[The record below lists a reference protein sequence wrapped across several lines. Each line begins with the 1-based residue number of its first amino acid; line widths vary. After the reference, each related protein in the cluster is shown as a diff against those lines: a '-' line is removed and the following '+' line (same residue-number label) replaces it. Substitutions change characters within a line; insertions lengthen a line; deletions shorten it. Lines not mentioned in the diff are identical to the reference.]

1 MKKWGEANWGVP
13 NMEKK
18 WGVTEGGVTKWG
30 VANGKTMGR
39 CETHPDGSQ
48 HGKGRCDEMIRGARH
63 HVAPRRG
70 HLLHADCR
78 AELGRLEP
86 REIGTETDEICVHRG
101 KHAWECPMGVSR
113 GDKTWDK
120 TWDKQR
126 DECDGLFFR
135 LVSCAA
141 ARP

>member
-1 MKKWGEANWGVP
+1 MKKWGGANWGVP

-30 VANGKTMGR
+30 VANGKAMGR

-70 HLLHADCR
+70 HLLHTDCR

-86 REIGTETDEICVHRG
+86 REMGTETDEICVYRG
-101 KHAWECPMGVSR
+101 NHAWERPMGVSC
-113 GDKTWDK
+113 GDK

-126 DECDGLFFR
+126 DKCDGLFFR